1 MADTVSAFFSMCWGF
16 FQVEFELFGYTLTLW
31 QVFLFSVTASG
42 VAYFVLRLF
51 LDGSGGGG
59 E

>member
-1 MADTVSAFFSMCWGF
+1 MADTVSAFFSLCWGF
-16 FQVEFELFGYTLTLW
+16 FQVEFGLFGYTLTLW
-31 QVFLFSVTASG
+31 QVFLFSVAAFG

-51 LDGSGGGG
+51 FGGSGGDG